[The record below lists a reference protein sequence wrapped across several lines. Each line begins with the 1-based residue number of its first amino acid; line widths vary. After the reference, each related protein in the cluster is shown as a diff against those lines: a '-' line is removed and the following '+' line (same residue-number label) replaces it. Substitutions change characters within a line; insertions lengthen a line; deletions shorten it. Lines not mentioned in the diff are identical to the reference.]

1 MKFHSL
7 GSSRFPI
14 GFLAA
19 LLVLAAPALAG
30 PPLICHT
37 IDIGS
42 AQSLPWSNPAT
53 LSGLADYETSRLI
66 ADTLA
71 LLNPNTTVLVRM
83 ETLRRA
89 TIYAQRDPIIA
100 KQLLLKLQERTGA
113 NERDALAAF
122 DFGYLAACYRQ
133 IQQARSHGMTIWGP
147 GGWVNPGADVDG
159 YTFVKRAIS
168 MRGQDPEMEFAAALI
183 TVEGSQNEHQEHV
196 QKAMAGAKGNPLLSE
211 NLANQF
217 SKMAR
222 N

>member
-1 MKFHSL
+1 MKRHSL
-7 GSSRFPI
+7 RSSRLAI

-53 LSGLADYETSRLI
+53 LTGLKDYDASHLI

-71 LLNPNTTVLVRM
+71 LLNPSTPVLVRM

-100 KQLLLKLQERTGA
+100 KQLVLKLQERTTA

-133 IQQARSHGMTIWGP
+133 IQRARSQGMTVWGH
-147 GGWVNPGADVDG
+147 GEWANPGADVDG
-159 YTFVKRAIS
+159 YGFVKKAIS
-168 MRGQDPEMEFAAALI
+168 MREDAEMEFAAALI
-183 TVEGSQNEHQEHV
+183 TMEGSQSEHEGHV
-196 QKAMAGAKGNPLLSE
+196 RNAMAGAKGNPLLSQ

>member
-1 MKFHSL
+1 MKGHTL
-7 GSSRFPI
+7 RTSRFAV

-19 LLVLAAPALAG
+19 LLSLATPALAG
-30 PPLICHT
+30 PPLICHP
-37 IDIGS
+37 INIGS
-42 AQSLPWSNPAT
+42 AQSLSWSNPAT
-53 LSGLADYETSRLI
+53 LTGLTGYEISHLI

-89 TIYAQRDPIIA
+89 TIYAQSDPIIA
-100 KQLLLKLQERTGA
+100 KQLLSKLQERTIT

-159 YTFVKRAIS
+159 YTFVKRA
-168 MRGQDPEMEFAAALI
+168 
-183 TVEGSQNEHQEHV
+183 
-196 QKAMAGAKGNPLLSE
+196 
-211 NLANQF
+211 
-217 SKMAR
+217 
-222 N
+222 